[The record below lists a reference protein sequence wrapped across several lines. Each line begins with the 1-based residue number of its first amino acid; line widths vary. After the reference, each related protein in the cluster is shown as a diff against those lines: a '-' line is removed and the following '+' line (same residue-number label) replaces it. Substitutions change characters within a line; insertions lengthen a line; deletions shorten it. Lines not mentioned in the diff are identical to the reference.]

1 MLEIGTVVDGKY
13 KVLNQIGHGGMST
26 VYLAMNERANKQWA
40 IKEVRKEGVQNFEVV
55 RQSLTVEIE
64 MLKKMNH
71 PYLPSIVDVIDQVD
85 SFLIV
90 MDYIEGNTLLQLLKE
105 YGPQPQ
111 DYIVEWGKQLCEVLG
126 YLHSRKPAIIY
137 RDLKPANI
145 MLRPN
150 GSITLID
157 FGTAREYK
165 EENRED
171 TTCLGTYGYAAPEQ
185 FGGMGQTDA
194 RTDIYCLGMT
204 LYHLLTG
211 HNPCEPPYE
220 LQDIRQVRPEVS
232 EGLVKII
239 CKCTQKNPGERYQT
253 IEELLYEL
261 EHYNEL
267 EQHHKRNQ
275 IFKLA
280 VFACSL
286 AITLG
291 LAAGA
296 GVNYYQAQRYSAVNY
311 DSILMDAENQRESTS
326 RQTTYESAIL
336 LKPGDENAYLDLLQ
350 KEYLSDDVLSCEED
364 EQLRKILLTDAGGMT
379 CEEALKK
386 NKEGYAEF
394 AYQLGIAY
402 FYCYEDTGS
411 RVLAI
416 KWLEAAVSSG
426 VLDPQQEE
434 RATRLT
440 KIASYYTMIGKTS
453 KSGDVSVSYSDYF
466 KDLEEVT
473 QGDIA
478 VSDNI
483 TTAMIVYC
491 EACTQIYNHAKHF
504 KDAGIGKEEMEALL
518 YKIEKTLEENI
529 KDQIAAGDERNQSL
543 YEQTAAA
550 LSYAHTAI
558 QNAFGQLQ

>member
-1 MLEIGTVVDGKY
+1 MLEIGSVVDGKY

-40 IKEVRKEGVQNFEVV
+40 IKEVRKEGTGNFEIVK
-55 RQSLTVEIE
+55 QSLIVEIE

-71 PYLPSIVDVIDQVD
+71 PYLPSIVDVIDQED

-90 MDYIEGNTLLQLLKE
+90 MDYIEGNTLLQIVKE

-111 DYIVEWGKQLCEVLG
+111 EYIVEWGKQLCEVLG

-145 MLRPN
+145 MLKPD
-150 GSITLID
+150 GTITLID

-165 EENRED
+165 VDNPED

-220 LQDIRQVRPEVS
+220 MKDIREVRPDVS
-232 EGLVKII
+232 EGIEKII
-239 CKCTQKNPGERYQT
+239 HKCTQKNPGERYQSC
-253 IEELLYEL
+253 EELLYEL

-267 EQHHKRNQ
+267 EQHHRRSQ
-275 IFKLA
+275 ILKLL
-280 VFACSL
+280 VFSCSL
-286 AITLG
+286 IITIG

-296 GVNYYQAQRYSAVNY
+296 GVNKYMADSYSTVNY
-311 DSILMDAENQRESTS
+311 DVMLTEAENQVGEES
-326 RQTTYESAIL
+326 RQSTYEAAIL
-336 LKPGDENAYLDLLQ
+336 LNPGEVGAYLNLLQ
-350 KEYLSDDVLSCEED
+350 KTYLNDDVLNAQED
-364 EQLRKILLTDAGGMT
+364 EELRRILLTNTEGGT
-379 CEEALKK
+379 CEEVLKK

-402 FYCYEDTGS
+402 FYCYEDAGN

-416 KWLEAAVSSG
+416 KWFEAAMNSG
-426 VLDPQQEE
+426 LLTPQQQE
-434 RATRLT
+434 RASRLS
-440 KIASYYTMIGKTS
+440 KIAEYYAMIGKTS
-453 KSGDVSVSYSDYF
+453 KSGDVSVSYSDYWT
-466 KDLEEVT
+466 DLMEATE
-473 QGDIA
+473 GDIA
-478 VSDNI
+478 ASDNI

-491 EACTQIYNHAKHF
+491 EACTQIYNHAGQF
-504 KDAGIGKEEMEALL
+504 KNAGIGEEDQRTLLDRIRQSMEGDINSR
-518 YKIEKTLEENI
+518 IET
-529 KDQIAAGDERNQSL
+529 DDERNRSL
-543 YEQTAAA
+543 YDKTMEAMSFA
-550 LSYAHTAI
+550 YTAI
-558 QNAFGQLQ
+558 QNAYGQE

>member
-1 MLEIGTVVDGKY
+1 MLQIGSVIDGKY

-71 PYLPSIVDVIDQVD
+71 PYLPSIVDVIDQED

-111 DYIVEWGKQLCEVLG
+111 EYIVEWGKQLCEVLG

-145 MLRPN
+145 MLKPN

-165 EENRED
+165 ADNIED

-220 LQDIRQVRPEVS
+220 LKDIRQIRPDVS

-239 CKCTQKNPGERYQT
+239 GKCTQKNPEERYRT
-253 IEELLYEL
+253 SEELLYEL

-275 IFKLA
+275 ILKLA
-280 VFACSL
+280 VFGCSL
-286 AITLG
+286 LMTIG
-291 LAAGA
+291 LAVGA
-296 GVNYYQAQRYSAVNY
+296 GVNRYQAKRYSTINY
-311 DSILMDAENQRESTS
+311 DSMLMDAENQTESVS

-364 EQLRKILLTDAGGMT
+364 EQLRKILLTDAGGIT

-386 NKEGYAEF
+386 NKKGYAEF

-402 FYCYEDTGS
+402 FYCYEDTGN

-416 KWLEAAVSSG
+416 KWLEAAANSG
-426 VLDPQQEE
+426 VLEAQQEE
-434 RATRLT
+434 RAGRLT
-440 KIASYYTMIGKTS
+440 KIAEYYAMIGKTS
-453 KSGDVSVSYSDYF
+453 KSGDVSVSYSDYW
-466 KDLEEVT
+466 KDLVEVT

-478 VSDNI
+478 VNDNI
-483 TTAMIVYC
+483 TTAMIIYC
-491 EACTQIYNHAKHF
+491 EACTQVYNHAKQF
-504 KDAGIGKEEMEALL
+504 KDAGIGKEELESLL
-518 YKIEKTLEENI
+518 NRISQSLENNI
-529 KDQIAAGDERNQSL
+529 KDQIVPGDERNQNL
-543 YEQTAAA
+543 YEQTNGA
-550 LSYAHTAI
+550 LAYARTAI
-558 QNAFGQLQ
+558 QNAYNQE

>member
-1 MLEIGTVVDGKY
+1 MLEIGSVVDGKY

-40 IKEVRKEGVQNFEVV
+40 IKEVRKEGTGNFEIVK
-55 RQSLTVEIE
+55 QSLIVEIE

-71 PYLPSIVDVIDQVD
+71 PYLPSIVDVIDQED

-90 MDYIEGNTLLQLLKE
+90 MDYIEGNTLLQILKE

-111 DYIVEWGKQLCEVLG
+111 EYIVEWGKQLCEVLG
-126 YLHSRKPAIIY
+126 YLHSREPAIIY

-145 MLRPN
+145 MLKPD
-150 GSITLID
+150 GTITLID

-165 EENRED
+165 VDNPED

-220 LQDIRQVRPEVS
+220 MKNIREVRPDVS
-232 EGLVKII
+232 EGIEKILH
-239 CKCTQKNPGERYQT
+239 KCTQKNPRERYQSC
-253 IEELLYEL
+253 EELLYEL

-267 EQHHKRNQ
+267 EQHYRRSQ
-275 IFKLA
+275 ILKLL
-280 VFACSL
+280 VFSCSL
-286 AITLG
+286 MITVG

-296 GVNYYQAQRYSAVNY
+296 GVNKYKADSYSAINY
-311 DSILMDAENQRESTS
+311 DVMLTEAENQVENAS
-326 RQTTYESAIL
+326 RQSTYEAAIL
-336 LKPGDENAYLDLLQ
+336 LNPGEVSAYLNLLQ
-350 KEYLSDDVLSCEED
+350 KTYLNDDVLSAQED
-364 EQLRKILLTDAGGMT
+364 EELRRILLTNTEGGT
-379 CEEALKK
+379 CEEIFKK

-402 FYCYEDTGS
+402 FYCYEDTGN

-416 KWLEAAVSSG
+416 KWFEAAMNSG
-426 VLDPQQEE
+426 LLSPQQQE
-434 RATRLT
+434 RASRLS
-440 KIASYYTMIGKTS
+440 KIAEYYAMIGKTS
-453 KSGDVSVSYSDYF
+453 KSGDVSVSYSDF
-466 KDLEEVT
+466 WRDLMEVT
-473 QGDIA
+473 EGDIA
-478 VSDNI
+478 ESDNI

-491 EACTQIYNHAKHF
+491 EACTQIYNHAGQF
-504 KDAGIGKEEMEALL
+504 KNAGVGEENQRALL
-518 YKIEKTLEENI
+518 DRIRQSMEGNINSRIEI
-529 KDQIAAGDERNQSL
+529 DDERNRSL
-543 YEQTAAA
+543 FDKTMEAMNFAY
-550 LSYAHTAI
+550 TAI
-558 QNAFGQLQ
+558 QNAYGQE

>member
-1 MLEIGTVVDGKY
+1 MLQIGSVIDGKY

-71 PYLPSIVDVIDQVD
+71 PYLPSIVDVIDQED

-111 DYIVEWGKQLCEVLG
+111 EYIVEWGKQLCEVLG

-145 MLRPN
+145 MLKPN

-165 EENRED
+165 ADNIED

-220 LQDIRQVRPEVS
+220 LKDIRQIRPDVS

-239 CKCTQKNPGERYQT
+239 GKCTQKNPEERYRT
-253 IEELLYEL
+253 SEELLYEL

-275 IFKLA
+275 ILKLA
-280 VFACSL
+280 VFGCSL
-286 AITLG
+286 LMTIG
-291 LAAGA
+291 LAVGA
-296 GVNYYQAQRYSAVNY
+296 GVNRYQAKRYSAVNY
-311 DSILMDAENQRESTS
+311 DSMLMDAENQTESVS

-364 EQLRKILLTDAGGMT
+364 EQLRKILLTDVGGIT

-386 NKEGYAEF
+386 NKKGYAEF

-402 FYCYEDTGS
+402 FYCYEDTGN

-416 KWLEAAVSSG
+416 KWLEAAANAG
-426 VLDPQQEE
+426 VLEAQQEE
-434 RATRLT
+434 RAGRLT
-440 KIASYYTMIGKTS
+440 KIAEYYAMIGKTS
-453 KSGDVSVSYSDYF
+453 KSGDVSVSYSDYW
-466 KDLEEVT
+466 KDLVEVT

-478 VSDNI
+478 VNDNI
-483 TTAMIVYC
+483 TTAMIIYC
-491 EACTQIYNHAKHF
+491 EACTQVYNHAKQF
-504 KDAGIGKEEMEALL
+504 KDAGIGKEELESLL
-518 YKIEKTLEENI
+518 NRISQSLENNI
-529 KDQIAAGDERNQSL
+529 KDQIVPGDERNQNL
-543 YEQTAAA
+543 YEQTNDA
-550 LSYAHTAI
+550 LAYARTAI
-558 QNAFGQLQ
+558 QNAYNQE

>member
-1 MLEIGTVVDGKY
+1 MLQIGSVIDGKY

-71 PYLPSIVDVIDQVD
+71 PYLPSIVDVIDQED

-111 DYIVEWGKQLCEVLG
+111 EYVVEWGKQLCEVLG
-126 YLHSRKPAIIY
+126 YLHSREPAIIY

-165 EENRED
+165 ADNIED

-220 LQDIRQVRPEVS
+220 LKDIRQIRPDVS

-239 CKCTQKNPGERYQT
+239 CKCTQKNPEERYRT
-253 IEELLYEL
+253 SEELLYEL

-267 EQHHKRNQ
+267 EQHHRRNQ
-275 IFKLA
+275 ILKLLVFMGSFLMTAGLA
-280 VFACSL
+280 V
-286 AITLG
+286 
-291 LAAGA
+291 GA
-296 GVNYYQAQRYSAVNY
+296 GYNRYQAKRYSSVNY
-311 DSILMDAENQRESTS
+311 DGILMEAENQPESAS
-326 RQTTYESAIL
+326 RQSTYEAAIL
-336 LKPGDENAYLDLLQ
+336 LLPEDESAYLNLLQ
-350 KEYLSDDVLSCEED
+350 KEYLSDDVLSLKED
-364 EQLRKILLTDAGGMT
+364 EQLRKILLTDVGGIT

-386 NKEGYAEF
+386 NKKGYAEF

-416 KWLEAAVSSG
+416 KWLEAAAASG
-426 VLDPQQEE
+426 VLDSRQEE
-434 RATRLT
+434 RAGRLT
-440 KIASYYTMIGKTS
+440 KIAEYYAMIGKTS
-453 KSGDVSVSYSDYF
+453 KSGDVSVSYSDYW
-466 KDLEEVT
+466 KDLVEVT

-478 VSDNI
+478 VNDNI
-483 TTAMIVYC
+483 TTAMIIYS
-491 EACTQIYNHAKHF
+491 EACTQIYNHAKQF
-504 KDAGIGKEEMEALL
+504 KDAGIGKEELESLL
-518 YKIEKTLEENI
+518 SRIGQSLEDHI
-529 KDQIAAGDERNQSL
+529 KNQILPGDERNQNL
-543 YEQTAAA
+543 YEQTNDA
-550 LSYAHTAI
+550 LVYANTAI
-558 QNAFGQLQ
+558 QNAYDYE

>member
-1 MLEIGTVVDGKY
+1 MLQIGSVIDGKY

-71 PYLPSIVDVIDQVD
+71 PYLPSIVDVIDQED

-111 DYIVEWGKQLCEVLG
+111 EYIVEWGKQLCEVLG

-145 MLRPN
+145 MLKPN

-165 EENRED
+165 ADNIED

-220 LQDIRQVRPEVS
+220 LKDIRQIRPDVS

-239 CKCTQKNPGERYQT
+239 GKCTQKNPEERYRT
-253 IEELLYEL
+253 SEELLYEL

-275 IFKLA
+275 ILKLA
-280 VFACSL
+280 VFGCSL
-286 AITLG
+286 LMTIG
-291 LAAGA
+291 LAVGA
-296 GVNYYQAQRYSAVNY
+296 GVNRYQAKRYSAVNY
-311 DSILMDAENQRESTS
+311 DSMLMDAENQTESVS

-364 EQLRKILLTDAGGMT
+364 EQLRKILLTDAGGIT

-386 NKEGYAEF
+386 NKKGYAEF

-402 FYCYEDTGS
+402 FYCYEDTGN

-416 KWLEAAVSSG
+416 KWLEAAANSG
-426 VLDPQQEE
+426 VLEAQQEE
-434 RATRLT
+434 RAGRLT
-440 KIASYYTMIGKTS
+440 KIAEYYAMIGKTS
-453 KSGDVSVSYSDYF
+453 KSGDVSVSYSDYW
-466 KDLEEVT
+466 KDLVEVT

-478 VSDNI
+478 VNDNI
-483 TTAMIVYC
+483 TTAMIIYC
-491 EACTQIYNHAKHF
+491 EACTQVYNHAKQF
-504 KDAGIGKEEMEALL
+504 KDAGIGKEELESLL
-518 YKIEKTLEENI
+518 NRISQSLENNI
-529 KDQIAAGDERNQSL
+529 KDQIVPGDERNQNL
-543 YEQTAAA
+543 YEQTNGA
-550 LSYAHTAI
+550 LAYARTAI
-558 QNAFGQLQ
+558 QNAYNQE

>member
-1 MLEIGTVVDGKY
+1 MLQIGSVIDGKY

-71 PYLPSIVDVIDQVD
+71 PYLPSIVDVIDQED

-111 DYIVEWGKQLCEVLG
+111 EYIVEWGKQLCEVLG

-145 MLRPN
+145 MLKPN

-165 EENRED
+165 ADNIED

-220 LQDIRQVRPEVS
+220 LKDIRQIRPDVS
-232 EGLVKII
+232 EGLDKII
-239 CKCTQKNPGERYQT
+239 GKCTQKNPEERYRT
-253 IEELLYEL
+253 SEELLYEL

-275 IFKLA
+275 ILKLA
-280 VFACSL
+280 VFGCSL
-286 AITLG
+286 LMTIG
-291 LAAGA
+291 LAVGA
-296 GVNYYQAQRYSAVNY
+296 GVNRYQAKRYSAVNY
-311 DSILMDAENQRESTS
+311 DSMLMDAENQTESVS

-364 EQLRKILLTDAGGMT
+364 EQLRKILLTDVGGIT

-386 NKEGYAEF
+386 NKKGYAEF

-402 FYCYEDTGS
+402 FYCYEDTGN

-416 KWLEAAVSSG
+416 KWLEAAANSG
-426 VLDPQQEE
+426 VLEAQQEE
-434 RATRLT
+434 RAGRLT
-440 KIASYYTMIGKTS
+440 KIAEYYAMIGKTS
-453 KSGDVSVSYSDYF
+453 KSGDVSVSYSDYW
-466 KDLEEVT
+466 KDLVEVT

-478 VSDNI
+478 VNDNI
-483 TTAMIVYC
+483 TTAMIIYC
-491 EACTQIYNHAKHF
+491 EACTQVYNHAKQF
-504 KDAGIGKEEMEALL
+504 KDAGIGKEELESLL
-518 YKIEKTLEENI
+518 NRISQSLEDNI
-529 KDQIAAGDERNQSL
+529 KDQIVPGDERNQNL
-543 YEQTAAA
+543 YEQTNGA
-550 LSYAHTAI
+550 LAYARTAI
-558 QNAFGQLQ
+558 QNAYNQE

>member
-1 MLEIGTVVDGKY
+1 MLQIGSVIDGKY

-71 PYLPSIVDVIDQVD
+71 PYLPSIVDVIDQED

-111 DYIVEWGKQLCEVLG
+111 EYIVEWGKQLCEVLG

-145 MLRPN
+145 MLKPN
-150 GSITLID
+150 GAITLID

-165 EENRED
+165 ADNIED

-220 LQDIRQVRPEVS
+220 LKDIRQIRPDVS

-239 CKCTQKNPGERYQT
+239 GKCTQKNPEERYRT
-253 IEELLYEL
+253 SEELLYEL

-275 IFKLA
+275 ILKLA
-280 VFACSL
+280 VFGCSL
-286 AITLG
+286 LMTIG
-291 LAAGA
+291 LAVGA
-296 GVNYYQAQRYSAVNY
+296 GVNRYQAKRYSAVNY
-311 DSILMDAENQRESTS
+311 DSMLMDAENQTESVS

-364 EQLRKILLTDAGGMT
+364 EQLRKILLTDAGGIT

-386 NKEGYAEF
+386 NKKGYAEF

-402 FYCYEDTGS
+402 FYCYEDTGN

-416 KWLEAAVSSG
+416 KWLEAAANSG
-426 VLDPQQEE
+426 VLEAQQEE
-434 RATRLT
+434 RAGRLT
-440 KIASYYTMIGKTS
+440 KIAEYYAMIGKTS
-453 KSGDVSVSYSDYF
+453 KSGDVSVSYSDYW
-466 KDLEEVT
+466 KDLVEVT

-478 VSDNI
+478 VNDNI
-483 TTAMIVYC
+483 TTAMIIYC
-491 EACTQIYNHAKHF
+491 EACTQVYNHAKQF
-504 KDAGIGKEEMEALL
+504 KDTGIGKEELESLL
-518 YKIEKTLEENI
+518 NRISQSLEDNI
-529 KDQIAAGDERNQSL
+529 KDQIVPGDERNQNL
-543 YEQTAAA
+543 YEQTNGA
-550 LSYAHTAI
+550 LAYARTAI
-558 QNAFGQLQ
+558 QNAYNQE